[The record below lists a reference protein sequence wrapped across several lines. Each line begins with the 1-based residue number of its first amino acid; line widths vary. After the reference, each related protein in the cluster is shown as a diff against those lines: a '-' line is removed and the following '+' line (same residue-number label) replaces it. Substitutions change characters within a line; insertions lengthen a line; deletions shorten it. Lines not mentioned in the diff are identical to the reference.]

1 MLSPS
6 SPGRLRSS
14 TKRSIRLAD
23 SAVHLACVLCSGD
36 PILIGT
42 KIFRHEHA
50 DLMIVLD
57 HQDMRRR
64 GSHIVFKAKSI
75 ENALG
80 RAKGPPRKDRTRCLR
95 SFSRVSMR
103 GAMPQNR
110 EKVHLDRHKT
120 LTGPLRLLNGVS
132 PGANCP
138 FDGRHQSILGFP
150 MCFKER
156 PLCC

>member
-50 DLMIVLD
+50 DLMTVLD
-57 HQDMRRR
+57 HQDMRCR

-95 SFSRVSMR
+95 SLFSR
-103 GAMPQNR
+103 
-110 EKVHLDRHKT
+110 
-120 LTGPLRLLNGVS
+120 
-132 PGANCP
+132 
-138 FDGRHQSILGFP
+138 FDAGGNASEPR
-150 MCFKER
+150 ER
-156 PLCC
+156 PLRPLQDAHWPASAPERR